1 MVQLARD
8 GEYVKLPMER
18 TLEVLA
24 VVRTD
29 SFDVKPS
36 ENDIIGNIGLR
47 HSPRA
52 VNGSQ
57 ETWVLFLYSR
67 WGPLS
72 TCMWAL
78 RIFPSLPGSRL
89 CIAMQVQH
97 NYDPSTNGRILLTHV
112 LTLSA
117 TDARINF
124 MLDNNRTHD
133 FRSSRCAGYLLD
145 HSGDEGWNRL

>member
-36 ENDIIGNIGLR
+36 EDDIIGNIGLR

-57 ETWVLFLYSR
+57 ER
-67 WGPLS
+67 
-72 TCMWAL
+72 
-78 RIFPSLPGSRL
+78 GSFFFT
-89 CIAMQVQH
+89 A
-97 NYDPSTNGRILLTHV
+97 DG
-112 LTLSA
+112 
-117 TDARINF
+117 ARCQPACG
-124 MLDNNRTHD
+124 H
-133 FRSSRCAGYLLD
+133 
-145 HSGDEGWNRL
+145 